1 MSEGPIRLWRQAWVA
16 PVVSIPDSERVC
28 YPWPPTGT
36 VACGR
41 RKTPP
46 GREPAPRDLPGM
58 PGRAARRRHPYTGA
72 PPPSSN
78 RSRSMTAHMAF
89 PIAAAH

>member
-41 RKTPP
+41 RKTPRDENLRHVTCP
-46 GREPAPRDLPGM
+46 ECLAALRADGIRTPAHPL
-58 PGRAARRRHPYTGA
+58 ARTGA
-72 PPPSSN
+72 
-78 RSRSMTAHMAF
+78 
-89 PIAAAH
+89 AA